1 MCHWNQM
8 VSPEKKQGVYYL
20 SSNLKQNLTGK
31 LNTERFVVLRKQVID
46 EISFCEEIRNALKPL
61 N

>member
-1 MCHWNQM
+1 M